1 MSRLAVCY
9 GKELCERREVVVV
22 CSSGNGLYSL
32 GKLDRLQGGN
42 RLFPADHEQHDLHCW
57 CITFCNRFSG
67 SS

>member
-32 GKLDRLQGGN
+32 GKLDRLQSGN
-42 RLFPADHEQHDLHCW
+42 RLFPTKHE
-57 CITFCNRFSG
+57 
-67 SS
+67 